1 MARLTSEELQELMKK
16 EGVSRIWSWS
26 KWNCFHT
33 SPYEYFLK
41 YIQHAKEDRTDC
53 IYTTTGGIAHDI
65 LERFYSGK
73 LSYENMVDDFDDGWV
88 TAFEIADMKFDRNS
102 PEKNDKISQKYYENL
117 RHFFANHKV
126 LENKPMIEQFVK
138 AKIGD
143 NLFQGY
149 IDVCFKDDEGNINIV
164 DWKTSSIYKGSKAE
178 NECGQLIVYAIGLN
192 QQGIPMDKIRIC
204 WNFLK
209 YVSIQ
214 YEQKNGAVKTREV
227 ERSKIGESLQS
238 NAKVWLKKFGYA
250 DQMDD
255 YLKQML
261 DTNGIE
267 CLPKE
272 VQDKYVISDCYVYVP
287 ITQALIDRWEN
298 DIITTIT
305 DIELRE
311 KDYFEMKAK
320 GLDEEVC
327 SKAFWDDDE
336 AVVKKSYY
344 FATLCSYSPSLHL
357 PYKAYLDRLEQ
368 QKNGQDTF
376 AGLGGDSGEV
386 TASVDIP
393 TNKRGHQ
400 NKEPEVDLSWLD
412 NL

>member
-65 LERFYSGK
+65 LERFYSGE

-117 RHFFANHKV
+117 RHFFVNHKV

-178 NECGQLIVYAIGLN
+178 NECGQLIVYAIGLS

-214 YEQKNGAVKTREV
+214 YEQKNGAVKTRDV

-238 NAKVWLKKFGYA
+238 NAKTWLKAFGY
-250 DQMDD
+250 DVDE
-255 YLKQML
+255 YLKLLL
-261 DTNGIE
+261 DTNSID
-267 CLPKE
+267 CLPDE
-272 VQDKYVISDCYVYVP
+272 VKAKYVISDCYVYVP
-287 ITQALIDRWEN
+287 ITEELIQKWSDS
-298 DIITTIT
+298 IIRTIV

-311 KDYFEMKAK
+311 QDYNDTQNDK
-320 GLDEEVC
+320 V
-327 SKAFWDDDE
+327 FWDTD
-336 AVVKKSYY
+336 ASVQAQSYY
-344 FATLCSYSPSLHL
+344 FSTLCAYSPNLHL
-357 PYKAYLDRLEQ
+357 PYKAYLERLEAAS
-368 QKNGQDTF
+368 NGEDTF
-376 AGLGGDSGEV
+376 AGVGSNDESVTSKDIHQTENDGDM
-386 TASVDIP
+386 
-393 TNKRGHQ
+393 
-400 NKEPEVDLSWLD
+400 DLSWL
-412 NL
+412 NEI